1 MPIIFSGSRMQG
13 GAGVSQM
20 DPYASTFLSGFGQGL
35 NLGAASVSRGADMAE
50 QRRQDAQR
58 QGEWDRQYG
67 LQQQAFDYRTNQD
80 ATERADRQ
88 RGQQQAWAANA
99 PLLAGLMGGR
109 EAPGGVGPPVPG
121 AAPDLSG
128 LDPQQQAGIV
138 NQYQQA
144 AVLRAQQQRQQAIQQ
159 GLQEMAPATMQ
170 LVDGMPPN
178 SPMRQVYAQQLP
190 MIQQMAQADPAGALE
205 SLQRLQQA
213 AAVEIGKHQARQEA
227 LPGVKEYVSQFPLTP
242 AERNAVVALVAS
254 GAIEPEDA
262 GDQVKR
268 MIEAKR
274 QQGLTGADYRGVFPQ
289 LSADRA
295 EVLAKFDAAG
305 RHLDLPEVS
314 INGQQK
320 MPSLASDPVLK
331 LLEVKMQNARAA
343 ASSLNDKG
351 EAGKALAG
359 LEKEYEDRLK
369 ELGSGK
375 SSPPP
380 APSSPPDS
388 TTPSPD
394 EPTDAQIDEALRALG
409 PSASDQQ
416 VLDWIRSRGGGS
428 K

>member
-1 MPIIFSGSRMQG
+1 M
-13 GAGVSQM
+13 
-20 DPYASTFLSGFGQGL
+20 
-35 NLGAASVSRGADMAE
+35 
-50 QRRQDAQR
+50 
-58 QGEWDRQYG
+58 
-67 LQQQAFDYRTNQD
+67 
-80 ATERADRQ
+80 
-88 RGQQQAWAANA
+88 
-99 PLLAGLMGGR
+99 
-109 EAPGGVGPPVPG
+109 
-121 AAPDLSG
+121 
-128 LDPQQQAGIV
+128 
-138 NQYQQA
+138 
-144 AVLRAQQQRQQAIQQ
+144 
-159 GLQEMAPATMQ
+159 
-170 LVDGMPPN
+170 
-178 SPMRQVYAQQLP
+178 
-190 MIQQMAQADPAGALE
+190 
-205 SLQRLQQA
+205 
-213 AAVEIGKHQARQEA
+213 
-227 LPGVKEYVSQFPLTP
+227 
-242 AERNAVVALVAS
+242 
-254 GAIEPEDA
+254 
-262 GDQVKR
+262 
-268 MIEAKR
+268 
-274 QQGLTGADYRGVFPQ
+274 FPQ